1 MWDNYYDKVEYIEK
15 SEKLDNFGNIVYLPS
30 RVIDVR
36 YVSGGEKFIIG
47 KDDTSTKYT
56 KEYHVPFLV
65 KEGDKIDGKL
75 VVQVEPNR
83 DVFGNFHFC
92 IAKVE

>member
-1 MWDNYYDKVEYIEK
+1 MWDNYYDKVLYEK
-15 SEKLDNFGNIVYLPS
+15 KTEQLDESGYSVYLSP
-30 RVIDVR
+30 RTIDVR
-36 YVSGGEKFIIG
+36 CVSDGEKFIIS

-56 KEYHVPFLV
+56 KEYHISF
-65 KEGDKIDGKL
+65 KIYEGDKINGKL
-75 VVQVEPNR
+75 VLSVNNNN